1 MYRGVCLL
9 RVDVVYS
16 TSTRIRAEF
25 GLGECGRDEGEC
37 GRDGALSCL
46 SVYPAGLCSICP
58 DRAYSLCRQHRSSL
72 GSVVVSGEGGAQ
84 ENAVRY
90 NRKYA
95 GRPRPDAQAQAKE
108 QG

>member
-1 MYRGVCLL
+1 MP
-9 RVDVVYS
+9 VYS
-16 TSTRIRAEF
+16 
-25 GLGECGRDEGEC
+25 L
-37 GRDGALSCL
+37 
-46 SVYPAGLCSICP
+46 
-58 DRAYSLCRQHRSSL
+58 QHRSSL
-72 GSVVVSGEGGAQ
+72 GSVAVPGEGGAQ

>member
-1 MYRGVCLL
+1 MYSRKL
-9 RVDVVYS
+9 
-16 TSTRIRAEF
+16 
-25 GLGECGRDEGEC
+25 
-37 GRDGALSCL
+37 
-46 SVYPAGLCSICP
+46 
-58 DRAYSLCRQHRSSL
+58 RSSL
-72 GSVVVSGEGGAQ
+72 GSIVVPGEGGAQ